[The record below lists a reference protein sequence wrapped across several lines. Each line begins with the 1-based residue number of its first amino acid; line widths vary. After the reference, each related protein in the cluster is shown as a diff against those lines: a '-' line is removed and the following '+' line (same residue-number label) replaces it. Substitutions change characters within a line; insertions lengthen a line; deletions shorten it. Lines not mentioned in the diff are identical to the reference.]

1 MKTFKTIKIMKIT
14 FEQEI
19 ILQKAVEKWGNEM
32 QIDVCIEELSELI
45 QALCKYKRN
54 KPHALSN
61 VKEEMADV
69 FIMLRQMKMIFDIYP
84 DETIQQ
90 HIDFKVNRLKERI
103 ES

>member
-1 MKTFKTIKIMKIT
+1 MKLTIQ
-14 FEQEI
+14 QEL
-19 ILQKAVEKWGNEM
+19 ILQKAITKWGNEV

-69 FIMLRQMKMIFDIYP
+69 FIMLRQMKMIFDIFP
-84 DETIQQ
+84 TETMQQ

-103 ES
+103 AS